1 MNKTQILGLVRHL
14 LTFGSGF
21 LIAKGKLDITGAET
35 IIGAVL
41 ALIGGVWSVI
51 APEKK
56 SEAASQ

>member
-1 MNKTQILGLVRHL
+1 MNKTQILGIIRHI

-56 SEAASQ
+56 SEAVSQ